1 MFESKKFWNNKNNL
15 IFKIME
21 IPSLKDEE
29 LFFMD
34 FMQLLS
40 CKNDKQKI

>member
-1 MFESKKFWNNKNNL
+1 
-15 IFKIME
+15 ME
-21 IPSLKDEE
+21 IPSLKDEA

-34 FMQLLS
+34 IMQLLS